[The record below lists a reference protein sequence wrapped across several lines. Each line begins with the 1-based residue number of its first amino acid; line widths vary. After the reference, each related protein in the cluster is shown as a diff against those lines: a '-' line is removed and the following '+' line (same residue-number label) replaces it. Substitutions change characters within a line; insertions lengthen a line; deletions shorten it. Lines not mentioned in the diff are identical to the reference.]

1 MSEEFSRGF
10 FEELTKI
17 AINFDSELTAQLM
30 AGGNVGPL
38 PPAIAGIPI
47 TKDTA
52 LQAGGALMGIAE
64 QQLKETP
71 GGRRFTSHNPRSA
84 ISGFQY

>member
-1 MSEEFSRGF
+1 LSPFEQGF
-10 FEELTKI
+10 CDELVKI
-17 AINFDSELTAQLM
+17 AINFNPELTAQLM

-52 LQAGGALMGIAE
+52 LQAGGALMSLAE

-71 GGRRFTSHNPRSA
+71 GGHRFVSHNPRSA